1 MTLGRKP
8 ARYPTGNGDTVEVYP
23 DGGGL
28 WRWRRRAANHRIVA
42 DGGGLDRGV
51 QAVLGGTVAW
61 HSEIDPAP
69 ARSSPTATPTC
80 PTSATS
86 PPWTGPPSSPW
97 TC

>member
-42 DGGGLDRGV
+42 DGGEGYTRRDAALRAARRNNPPQ
-51 QAVLGGTVAW
+51 QAT
-61 HSEIDPAP
+61 
-69 ARSSPTATPTC
+69 R
-80 PTSATS
+80 
-86 PPWTGPPSSPW
+86 
-97 TC
+97 